1 VPQRLNEGESITL
14 RPIALNAILAEQF
27 GIGVYQCCP
36 SDDPIP
42 DLIDR
47 GREQRLRE
55 FF

>member
-1 VPQRLNEGESITL
+1 MENEGESITL
-14 RPIALNAILAEQF
+14 RPIRPKATLAKEF
-27 GIGVYQCCP
+27 GIGVYQCGP

-47 GREQRLRE
+47 LREQRLRE